1 MKLLSKILIVSFF
14 LISIS
19 HSEVKVFLT
28 IDQEN
33 LDVGDQLS
41 LEVTVEGTRDSTT
54 PMIKGTENFSLVSRG
69 SSSQFQMINGRTTV
83 SVKTSYE
90 ASLSKAGS
98 FIIGPAEVEV
108 EGKIYRSN
116 QVRIKVSKGNNNY
129 NQNNEYYKIDSIVEN
144 KYPYVNQQIVYTF
157 RLLTKVS
164 LREAQVD
171 IPDFDGFW
179 KEQLGNQNNYEKI
192 INGVVWQVMEI
203 QYALFPLGPGQ
214 LTIPEVTL
222 KAKILVPDKRRN
234 NRRRGSMLDSFF
246 SDSLMGRRG
255 KLKNV
260 KLTSNKILLNIK
272 DLPSLNKPDGFTG
285 LVGQYD
291 LDVTID
297 KNIIKKGDSLTLT
310 TEISGR
316 GNIFDAKGPA
326 YNISGF
332 KSYDDKPTLKKI
344 IDENKKIVGKKIF
357 KKALVPQN
365 LGVRSLGTISLYYFD
380 PDQADYMVINKDLG
394 EINVQRSA
402 GDDEVNHMTI
412 SERLVEENKQE
423 IKVLAEG
430 LMPNKESVS
439 FLTNFYNSTIY
450 NLMLFFSFFFLPLLN
465 LLFYFFTKSKQRKS
479 RDLGLLRKEKA
490 FKNYKS
496 EANKISLDENF
507 FNDTSLAF
515 RRYIGNK
522 LNVDGLAVTPI
533 DLERVLAPYRI
544 STGIEHEILQLLKSF
559 EKFQYGGSSSVSK
572 KEFKKHVDSL
582 VKKIEKE
589 KI

>member
-1 MKLLSKILIVSFF
+1 MKLLSKILVVSFF
-14 LISIS
+14 LISAS
-19 HSEVKVFLT
+19 QAEVKVFLT

-33 LDVGDQLS
+33 LDVGDQLA
-41 LEVTVEGTRDSTT
+41 LEVTVEGTRDATT
-54 PMIKGTENFSLVSRG
+54 PVIKGTENLDLVSRG

-90 ASLSKAGS
+90 ASLSKAGR
-98 FIIGPAEVEV
+98 FVIGPAEVEV
-108 EGKIYRSN
+108 DGKVYRSN
-116 QVRIKVSKGNNNY
+116 QVRVKVSKGNNNY

-203 QYALFPLGPGQ
+203 QYALFPLAPGQ
-214 LTIPEVTL
+214 LTIPEVIL
-222 KAKILVPDKRRN
+222 KAKILVPDKRRA
-234 NRRRGSMLDSFF
+234 NRRRRSMLESFF
-246 SDSLMGRRG
+246 NDSAMGRRG

-260 KLTSNKILLNIK
+260 KLTSNKILLNVK
-272 DLPSLNKPDGFTG
+272 DLPSLNKPDEFSG

-291 LDVTID
+291 LDVKVD
-297 KNIIKKGDSLTLT
+297 KNIINKGDSLTLT

-316 GNIFDAKGPA
+316 GNIFDAKSPA
-326 YNISGF
+326 YNIAGF
-332 KSYDDKPTLKKI
+332 KSYEDKPVLKKF
-344 IDENKKIVGKKIF
+344 IDENKKLVGKKTF

-365 LGVRSLGTISLYYFD
+365 LGVIPLGAISLYYFD
-380 PDQADYMVINKDLG
+380 PEQEDYMVINKDLG
-394 EINVQRSA
+394 KINVQQSA
-402 GDDEVNHMTI
+402 GDDEVNHMTG
-412 SERLVEENKQE
+412 SDRLMKESKQE

-430 LMPNKESVS
+430 LMPNKENLSL
-439 FLTNFYNSTIY
+439 LTNFYNSTIY
-450 NLMLFFSFFFLPLLN
+450 KLMLFFSFAFLPLLN
-465 LLFYFFTKSKQRKS
+465 LLLYFYIKNKQRKS
-479 RDLGLLRKEKA
+479 SDLGLARKEKA

-496 EANKISLDENF
+496 ETSKISLDENF
-507 FNDTSLAF
+507 FNETSLTF

-522 LNVDGLAVTPI
+522 LNVDGLAVTPL
-533 DLERVLAPYRI
+533 DLGRVLSPYGI
-544 STGIEHEILQLLKSF
+544 SIEMENEIMNLLKSF
-559 EKFQYGGSSSVSK
+559 EKFQYGGSSSISK
-572 KEFKKHVDSL
+572 KEFKKQVDLL